1 MIDLRIPKP
10 GDAIESGK
18 IVEWRVADGEHVT
31 EGQVLYL
38 LETEKTE
45 MEIESPATGTLRI
58 EADPGEVLPVGTV
71 IGTIE

>member
-10 GDAIESGK
+10 GDAIEAGT
-18 IVEWRVADGEHVT
+18 IIEWRVADGDTVSV
-31 EGQVLYL
+31 GQVLYV

-45 MEIESPATGTLRI
+45 MEIESPAAGILRI
-58 EADPGEVLPVGTV
+58 EADPGEELPVGTV